1 LPQVSQL
8 PGLAL
13 VACTG
18 VSGDLAYAIA
28 SQHGSLSVLSAVS
41 SLYPVATIALGAV
54 IQHQRPNRIQVAGIA
69 LALVGAA
76 VLGSATG

>member
-1 LPQVSQL
+1 MTQF

-13 VACTG
+13 VACAGTG
-18 VSGDLAYAIA
+18 GDLAYAIA
-28 SQHGSLSVLSAVS
+28 SQHGALSVLSAVS
-41 SLYPVATIALGAV
+41 SLYPVATIALGVA

-76 VLGSATG
+76 ILGSATG